1 MAKISFTPARHRRR
15 KKVLKMAKGYF
26 GSKSTLYKT
35 AHEQVMRS
43 LQYAYRDRKQRKRDF
58 RKLWISRINAGA
70 MLCGMQYSRLMHGLA
85 LAKVDVNR
93 KVLADLA
100 HLHPETFAQYV
111 QLAKE
116 ALVQFQQTLK
126 QKEAQVNKLQEEQ
139 LNQLAQ
145 KEEKPSQLE
154 KTPKTQ
160 TTQEKLEEANSP
172 KLEKKELKEN
182 APKLEQKEPT
192 QTKEQE
198 QTQELQQ
205 EKTEP
210 TKEQTE
216 QTQNLEAKPSLQEKT
231 VESVKAVEVLQQETQ
246 PQPEEKTSLQP
257 EKVLSTELS
266 EEKCDDT
273 LETKP
278 QTTQVKAKKPS
289 LDLSKMLLHELKK
302 LAKEHK
308 VPNFHKLKKAEI
320 LTALKKALAKKI
332 I

>member
-100 HLHPETFAQYV
+100 HLQPETFAQYV

-126 QKEAQVNKLQEEQ
+126 QKEAQVTKLQEEQ

-145 KEEKPSQLE
+145 KEEKPFQLE
-154 KTPKTQ
+154 KTTKTQ
-160 TTQEKLEEANSP
+160 TNQEKLEEANSP
-172 KLEKKELKEN
+172 KLEKKELKE
-182 APKLEQKEPT
+182 
-192 QTKEQE
+192 
-198 QTQELQQ
+198 
-205 EKTEP
+205 
-210 TKEQTE
+210 
-216 QTQNLEAKPSLQEKT
+216 
-231 VESVKAVEVLQQETQ
+231 KA
-246 PQPEEKTSLQP
+246 
-257 EKVLSTELS
+257 
-266 EEKCDDT
+266 
-273 LETKP
+273 
-278 QTTQVKAKKPS
+278 
-289 LDLSKMLLHELKK
+289 
-302 LAKEHK
+302 
-308 VPNFHKLKKAEI
+308 
-320 LTALKKALAKKI
+320 
-332 I
+332 

>member
-85 LAKVDVNR
+85 LSKVDVNR

-100 HLHPETFAQYV
+100 HLQPETFAQYV

-126 QKEAQVNKLQEEQ
+126 QKEAQVTKLQEEQ

-182 APKLEQKEPT
+182 TPKLEQKEPT

-205 EKTEP
+205 EKTVEP
-210 TKEQTE
+210 
-216 QTQNLEAKPSLQEKT
+216 
-231 VESVKAVEVLQQETQ
+231 VKAVEVLQQETQ

-266 EEKCDDT
+266 EEKSDDA

-278 QTTQVKAKKPS
+278 QTTQVKAKKPF
-289 LDLSKMLLHELKK
+289 LDLSKMLLPELKK

-320 LTALKKALAKKI
+320 VTALKKALAKKTI
-332 I
+332 

>member
-70 MLCGMQYSRLMHGLA
+70 MLCGMQYSYLMHGLA

-100 HLHPETFAQYV
+100 HLQPG
-111 QLAKE
+111 
-116 ALVQFQQTLK
+116 
-126 QKEAQVNKLQEEQ
+126 
-139 LNQLAQ
+139 
-145 KEEKPSQLE
+145 P
-154 KTPKTQ
+154 
-160 TTQEKLEEANSP
+160 
-172 KLEKKELKEN
+172 
-182 APKLEQKEPT
+182 
-192 QTKEQE
+192 
-198 QTQELQQ
+198 
-205 EKTEP
+205 
-210 TKEQTE
+210 
-216 QTQNLEAKPSLQEKT
+216 

-266 EEKCDDT
+266 EEKSDDT

-320 LTALKKALAKKI
+320 VTALKKALAKKI

>member
-100 HLHPETFAQYV
+100 HLQPETFAQYV

-126 QKEAQVNKLQEEQ
+126 QKEAQVTKLQEEK

-145 KEEKPSQLE
+145 KEEKPSQLK
-154 KTPKTQ
+154 KTPKPQ

-205 EKTEP
+205 EKTVEP
-210 TKEQTE
+210 
-216 QTQNLEAKPSLQEKT
+216 
-231 VESVKAVEVLQQETQ
+231 VKAVEVLQQETQ
-246 PQPEEKTSLQP
+246 PQPKEKTSLQP
-257 EKVLSTELS
+257 EKVLSTEIS
-266 EEKCDDT
+266 EEKSDDA

-289 LDLSKMLLHELKK
+289 LDLSKMLLLELKK

-320 LTALKKALAKKI
+320 VTALKKLLLKK
-332 I
+332 

>member
-70 MLCGMQYSRLMHGLA
+70 MLCGIQYSRLMHGLA

-93 KVLADLA
+93 KLLADLS
-100 HLHPETFAQYV
+100 HLQPETFAQYV

-126 QKEAQVNKLQEEQ
+126 QKKAQLTKLQEEQ

-145 KEEKPSQLE
+145 KEEKPSQLK
-154 KTPKTQ
+154 KTPKPQ

-205 EKTEP
+205 EKTVEP
-210 TKEQTE
+210 
-216 QTQNLEAKPSLQEKT
+216 
-231 VESVKAVEVLQQETQ
+231 VKAVEVLQQETQ

-257 EKVLSTELS
+257 EKVLSTEIS
-266 EEKCDDT
+266 EEKSDDA

-278 QTTQVKAKKPS
+278 QTTQIKAKKPS
-289 LDLSKMLLHELKK
+289 LDLSKMLLLELKK

-320 LTALKKALAKKI
+320 VTALKKLLLKK
-332 I
+332 

>member
-100 HLHPETFAQYV
+100 HLQPETFAQYV

-126 QKEAQVNKLQEEQ
+126 QKEAQVTKLQEEQ

-145 KEEKPSQLE
+145 KEEKPSQL
-154 KTPKTQ
+154 KKPPKPQ

-198 QTQELQQ
+198 QTQEQQ

-231 VESVKAVEVLQQETQ
+231 VEPVKAVEVLQQETQ

-257 EKVLSTELS
+257 EKVLSTEIS
-266 EEKCDDT
+266 EEKSDDA

-289 LDLSKMLLHELKK
+289 LDLSKMLLLELKK

-320 LTALKKALAKKI
+320 VTALKKLLLKK
-332 I
+332 

>member
-70 MLCGMQYSRLMHGLA
+70 MLCGMQYSRLMHGLD

-100 HLHPETFAQYV
+100 HLQPETFAQYV

-126 QKEAQVNKLQEEQ
+126 QKEAQVTKLQEEQ

-160 TTQEKLEEANSP
+160 TTQEKLEETNSP

-231 VESVKAVEVLQQETQ
+231 VEPVKAVEVLQQETQ

-266 EEKCDDT
+266 EEKSDDA

-289 LDLSKMLLHELKK
+289 LDLSKMLLLELKK

-320 LTALKKALAKKI
+320 VTALKKALAKKI

>member
-15 KKVLKMAKGYF
+15 KKVLKMAKGYL

-70 MLCGMQYSRLMHGLA
+70 MLCGMQYSRLMHGLS

-100 HLHPETFAQYV
+100 HLQPETFAQYV

-116 ALVQFQQTLK
+116 ALVQFQQILK
-126 QKEAQVNKLQEEQ
+126 QKEAQATKLQEEQ
-139 LNQLAQ
+139 SNQLAQ
-145 KEEKPSQLE
+145 KEEKPYQLE
-154 KTPKTQ
+154 KPPKPQ
-160 TTQEKLEEANSP
+160 TTQEKLEEVNS
-172 KLEKKELKEN
+172 
-182 APKLEQKEPT
+182 PKLEQKEPT

-205 EKTEP
+205 EKTEQ
-210 TKEQTE
+210 TKE
-216 QTQNLEAKPSLQEKT
+216 QTQNLESKPSLQEKP
-231 VESVKAVEVLQQETQ
+231 VEPVKAVEVLQQETQ
-246 PQPEEKTSLQP
+246 PQSEEKTSLQP

-266 EEKCDDT
+266 EEKSNDA

-289 LDLSKMLLHELKK
+289 LDLFKMLLPELKK

-308 VPNFHKLKKAEI
+308 VPNFNKLKKAEI
-320 LTALKKALAKKI
+320 VTALRKTLAKK
-332 I
+332 

>member
-100 HLHPETFAQYV
+100 HLQPETFAQYV

-126 QKEAQVNKLQEEQ
+126 QKEA
-139 LNQLAQ
+139 
-145 KEEKPSQLE
+145 
-154 KTPKTQ
+154 
-160 TTQEKLEEANSP
+160 
-172 KLEKKELKEN
+172 
-182 APKLEQKEPT
+182 
-192 QTKEQE
+192 
-198 QTQELQQ
+198 
-205 EKTEP
+205 
-210 TKEQTE
+210 
-216 QTQNLEAKPSLQEKT
+216 
-231 VESVKAVEVLQQETQ
+231 
-246 PQPEEKTSLQP
+246 
-257 EKVLSTELS
+257 
-266 EEKCDDT
+266 
-273 LETKP
+273 
-278 QTTQVKAKKPS
+278 
-289 LDLSKMLLHELKK
+289 
-302 LAKEHK
+302 
-308 VPNFHKLKKAEI
+308 
-320 LTALKKALAKKI
+320 
-332 I
+332 